1 MNLTKDQESH
11 ALALH
16 KEALVVDFHCDGVL
30 ATLPDSAYVIGDAK
44 KRTLHERSDNGHV
57 DIADVVFLIN
67 YLYKFGPAP
76 DPPQRGDLNGDSEVT
91 LADIVYLINYLYRA
105 GPPPL

>member
-1 MNLTKDQESH
+1 MAGDVTGD
-11 ALALH
+11 
-16 KEALVVDFHCDGVL
+16 LV
-30 ATLPDSAYVIGDAK
+30 
-44 KRTLHERSDNGHV
+44 V
-57 DIADVVFLIN
+57 DIADVIYLIN

-76 DPPQRGDLNGDSEVT
+76 DPPERGDVNQDSEVT